1 MYFLAGTASGKHS
14 REMARKIEEMNTLM
28 QLRFITDKRRGRERR
43 KRNRGERGKGVEEK
57 RYKMV
62 MEEDEERSS

>member
-1 MYFLAGTASGKHS
+1 
-14 REMARKIEEMNTLM
+14 M
-28 QLRFITDKRRGRERR
+28 QLRFIMKRRRRERR

-62 MEEDEERSS
+62 MEEDEESSWARMKY